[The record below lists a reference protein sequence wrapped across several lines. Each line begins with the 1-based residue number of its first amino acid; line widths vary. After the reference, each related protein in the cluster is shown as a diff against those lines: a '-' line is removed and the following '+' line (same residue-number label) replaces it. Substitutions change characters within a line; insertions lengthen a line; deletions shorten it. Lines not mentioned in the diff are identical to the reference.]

1 LEKIGPLETNLLMP
15 LSVVDW
21 VAASLLAFA
30 FFVQVIYYLTVMNRV
45 GRFKPRFKSSS
56 QPPVSVIV
64 CAKNESDNLKQYL
77 PLLMGQDYPHFEV
90 IVVNDSSSDDS
101 EMVLAGLKEQYP
113 NLYYTTIPLD
123 KRFRHSKKLAV
134 NIGVKAAKHEHL
146 LFTDADCYPVSKTW
160 ISELMNGFS
169 EPGKSLVIGYSPYLK
184 VKGMLNRFIRY
195 DAFWNGVQYLG
206 FAINGR
212 AYMGVGRNMAYTKT
226 LFSSVGGFNSHIY
239 IESGDDDLF
248 VQQAAN
254 RKNTNV
260 VISPSAHTLTV
271 AQQTF
276 GGWVAQKA
284 RHLSTAPLYKFSH
297 RFVLGLEPFTRQTF
311 WLIAFYALILQ
322 KFWAVAL
329 GLWFVRWVVQ
339 FFVLKRAAKR
349 LNENKIYWA
358 LFLFDIVLPFILGYL
373 YIGNLFRTK
382 QIKWK

>member
-1 LEKIGPLETNLLMP
+1 METNFLMP
-15 LSVVDW
+15 LSVADW
-21 VAASLLAFA
+21 IVAGVLLFA
-30 FFVQVIYYLTVMNRV
+30 FLVQVVYYLTIMNRV
-45 GRFKPRFKSSS
+45 GRYKPVV
-56 QPPVSVIV
+56 QGHAAPPVSVIV
-64 CAKNESDNLKQYL
+64 CAKNESENLVRYL
-77 PLLMGQDYPHFEV
+77 PLLMDQDYPSYEV

-101 EMVLAGLKEQYP
+101 EMVLAHLKTQYP

-123 KRFRHSKKLAV
+123 RRFHHSKKLAV
-134 NIGVKAAKHEHL
+134 TIGVKAAKNEHL
-146 LFTDADCYPVSKTW
+146 LFTDADCFPTSKTW
-160 ISELMNGFS
+160 VNDMMAGFAP
-169 EPGKSLVIGYSPYLK
+169 EGKSLVVGYSPYEK
-184 VKGMLNRFIRY
+184 AKGFLNRFIRY

-206 FAINGR
+206 FAIKGK
-212 AYMGVGRNMAYTKT
+212 AYMAVGRNMAYTKT

-260 VISPSAHTLTV
+260 VITPSSLVYTK
-271 AQQTF
+271 AQTSF
-276 GGWVAQKA
+276 SGWIAQKA
-284 RHLSTAPLYKFSH
+284 RHLTTAPLYKFSH

-311 WLIAFYALILQ
+311 WLLTFYALILQ

-329 GLWFVRWVVQ
+329 GLWLVRTLVQ

-358 LFLFDIVLPFILGYL
+358 LFLFDFTLPFVLGYL
-373 YIGNLFRTK
+373 HIGNLFRTK